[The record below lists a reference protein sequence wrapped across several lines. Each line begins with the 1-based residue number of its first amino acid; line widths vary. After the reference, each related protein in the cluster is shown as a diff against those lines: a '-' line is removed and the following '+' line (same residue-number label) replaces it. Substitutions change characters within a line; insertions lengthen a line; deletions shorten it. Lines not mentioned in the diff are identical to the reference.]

1 MFGNSGPF
9 LRVLGFSFISCFST
23 SISDS
28 CSSHFISIFHPL
40 YSFYSFFL
48 YFVFLLLVFSIFLLF
63 LLVFSIFC
71 FFYNRNPYRK
81 ASAMAGL

>member
-1 MFGNSGPF
+1 MFGNSEPF
-9 LRVLGFSFISCFST
+9 LRVLGFSFISCFSI

-48 YFVFLLLVFSIFLLF
+48 YFVFLPLA
-63 LLVFSIFC
+63 FSIFC
-71 FFYNRNPYRK
+71 FFFSFFLFFAFSIPK
-81 ASAMAGL
+81 SLL

>member
-9 LRVLGFSFISCFST
+9 LRVLGFSFISCFSISI

-48 YFVFLLLVFSIFLLF
+48 YFVFLPLA
-63 LLVFSIFC
+63 FSIFC
-71 FFYNRNPYRK
+71 FFFSFFLFFAFSIPK
-81 ASAMAGL
+81 SLL